1 MSKTTFILLLILV
14 FSMSTGIIYLLIS
27 LFFKVLLFIITSPLQ
42 ALITLAAIWI
52 GLFIIKNI
60 IKTIL
65 C

>member
-14 FSMSTGIIYLLIS
+14 FFMSTSILYLAINI
-27 LFFKVLLFIITSPLQ
+27 FFKVLLFIITSPLQ

>member
-14 FSMSTGIIYLLIS
+14 FFTSSSILYLAINI
-27 LFFKVLLFIITSPLQ
+27 FFKVLLFIITSPLQ
-42 ALITLAAIWI
+42 ALIALVAIWI
-52 GLFIIKNI
+52 ASFIIKKI